1 VTNSDEIYRFDGLA
15 YGIRTH
21 LLDFKPFLP
30 WGRTPEPTCIIC
42 FDLSDHILYKTGTFS
57 ITGGG
62 ARREHRVGISQSYRY
77 LSALIFKRVEPC

>member
-1 VTNSDEIYRFDGLA
+1 MTNSDEIYRFDGLA

-57 ITGGG
+57 ITGGEG
-62 ARREHRVGISQSYRY
+62 GSARTSCWNFSVLQVPQCTY
-77 LSALIFKRVEPC
+77 F